1 MEELMILLCV
11 SALFAREVP
20 EDSILNSSDRSWTIE
35 PTWELG
41 SLAVL
46 QNNIQLG
53 KDGTA
58 FDYVA
63 DGGEDN
69 LFAYQRFET
78 NFRYKERHSFVF
90 LYQPLTLETT
100 QEASTDLKFDLV
112 TFSEGTPMEYKYGF
126 DYTRA
131 TYMYDVTSSMDSE
144 ISFGVGLQMRNATLD
159 FRSAD
164 GTLADSNR
172 DIGPVPLVTSRGRF
186 GIDAQRWWGYDM
198 AGAYAPIKYLNGDV
212 SDVVGALLDA
222 SVRGG
227 FVFSKGTDVFI
238 NLRYVGGG
246 AEGTESEPID
256 GKDGFVENWIQVV
269 SLSLGVSV
277 Y

>member
-1 MEELMILLCV
+1 MILLCM
-11 SALFAREVP
+11 STLLAREVP
-20 EDSILNSSDRSWTIE
+20 EDSILNNRERSWTIE
-35 PTWELG
+35 PTWEIG
-41 SLAVL
+41 SLGVI
-46 QNNIQLG
+46 QNFIQLG
-53 KDGTA
+53 KTGTE

-69 LFAYQRFET
+69 LFAYQRFEM
-78 NFRYKERHSFVF
+78 NFRHKERHSFILIF
-90 LYQPLTLETT
+90 QPLNLETT
-100 QEASTDLKFDLV
+100 QEASTDLTFDLV
-112 TFSEGTPMEYKYGF
+112 TFPQGMPMEYRYGF

-131 TYMYDVTSSMDSE
+131 TYLYDVTSSMDTE
-144 ISFGVGLQMRNATLD
+144 ISFGVGLQVRNAILD

-164 GTLADSNR
+164 GTLANSNR
-172 DIGPVPLVTSRGRF
+172 DIGPVPLLTSRGRF
-186 GIDAQRWWGYDM
+186 GIDAQRWWGYDL

-227 FVFSKGTDVFI
+227 FEFSKGTDVFL

-256 GKDGFVENWIQVV
+256 GKDGFVANWIQLVA
-269 SLSLGVSV
+269 LSIGVAL